1 MVAVRKKALDA
12 DDVFRVAVTEI
23 ERVGVDYVTVA
34 EICAVLG
41 ISRPTFYGRFGNID
55 GFLAETW
62 LSLGVEWLDRLIAE
76 QYSARPGDYALV
88 EILTVARR
96 RTEVL
101 EAVLPTLTQWWAEV
115 VGRLNEGALM
125 WLVSNRLGVL
135 LTQRTDGQVVA
146 AARLDQL
153 ILPLMANDSYRQ
165 TNWRDASFHLEDI
178 VLSDPILRAATE
190 VIARSGYVG
199 VTMARVAR
207 ATKLSTGSL
216 YPRHA
221 NAAELARSS
230 YAEAQSQV
238 VATNDALWNE
248 RRFSIADFGYFIVAG
263 LDSNRDTWRRLR
275 VETFLVAHHTD
286 ALETTARES
295 LRTMVVDISAT
306 MKAVGIPPHLLD
318 TIGYM
323 FHTLGVGFAVLYE
336 LGIDPSRINHEAVA
350 RDAASR
356 IR

>member
-23 ERVGVDYVTVA
+23 ERVGVDNVTVA
-34 EICAVLG
+34 EVCTVLG

-62 LSLGVEWLDRLIAE
+62 LTLGTEWLDRLVADE
-76 QYSARPGDYALV
+76 YSARPGDYALV
-88 EILTVARR
+88 EILTASRR

-101 EAVLPTLTQWWAEV
+101 EAVLPTVTQWWGEACE
-115 VGRLNEGALM
+115 RLNEGALM
-125 WLVSNRLGVL
+125 WLVSNRFGIL
-135 LTQRTDGQVVA
+135 LTQRTDGQVIA
-146 AARLDQL
+146 ASRLDNL
-153 ILPLMANDSYRQ
+153 ILPLAKNPSYEED
-165 TNWRDASFHLEDI
+165 NWRDSSFRLADI
-178 VLSDPILRAATE
+178 VLQDPILRAASE

-221 NAAELARSS
+221 NAAEMARSS
-230 YAEAQSQV
+230 YAEAQRQI
-238 VATNDALWNE
+238 VASNDALWND
-248 RRFSIADFGYFIVAG
+248 RRFSISDFGQFIVAG
-263 LDSNRDTWRRLR
+263 LDPNRETWRRLR
-275 VETFLVAHHTD
+275 VETFLVAHHTE
-286 ALETTARES
+286 ALESTARES
-295 LRTMVVDISAT
+295 VRKMVVDISAT
-306 MKAVGIPPHLLD
+306 MKAVGIPPHLLE

-323 FHTLGVGFAVLYE
+323 FHTLGIGFAVLYE

-350 RDAASR
+350 RDAASG